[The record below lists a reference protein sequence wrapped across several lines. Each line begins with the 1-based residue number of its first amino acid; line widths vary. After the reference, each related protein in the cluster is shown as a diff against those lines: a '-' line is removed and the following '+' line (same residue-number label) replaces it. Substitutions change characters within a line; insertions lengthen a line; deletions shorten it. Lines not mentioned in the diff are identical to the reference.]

1 MIHGYKPAREIHED
15 PIVGHAHT
23 VSLLDHANTSIVGA
37 GLRDEEIIISLIIKI
52 YRQMKSFQS
61 SAKFPLIY

>member
-1 MIHGYKPAREIHED
+1 MIHGYKPAREIHEN
-15 PIVGHAHT
+15 PIVGHTHT

-52 YRQMKSFQS
+52 YRQMKAQQSF
-61 SAKFPLIY
+61 P